1 MSYDYKKLWQP
12 IKINN
17 MRLRN
22 RIMLSAMGTFTPMQD
37 GTDSEEGIRYY
48 EERAKGGVGLI
59 MTGAMFLNEKT
70 AQGGPTLALHS
81 TRAIPKATVMTERIH
96 RWGAKACLQLSCG
109 TGRNGM
115 PDIGERVPISSSA
128 NPSFYNPEMICRP
141 LETEE
146 IKEIMKDFAN
156 AAQFAVNAGFDAVEV
171 HGHAGYLIDQFIS
184 PQWNSRTDEYGGS
197 WENRVRFAT
206 EIVDSIRSVTGPGFP
221 IIFRI
226 SLDHMYKG
234 GRTLKDSMPIIELL
248 EQAGVDALDID
259 SGCYETMDY
268 IFPTRYT
275 GEACMAYVCEE
286 ARKHVNIPIIN
297 AGNHSMETAV
307 DLLESGNADIMSFGR
322 QLIADPEFPNK
333 LKEGRREDIR
343 PCLICNEECIGRIF
357 GRLTQLSCTVNI
369 QVCQEG
375 ATQIEKLPK
384 PGRKVAVIGAG
395 PGGLEAA
402 RVAVLRGCD
411 VTVYEASDRIG
422 GTFGAIATAPF
433 KKRIRE
439 LITWYGVQLEKL
451 GVSIRLN
458 TKVTPDTPAL
468 AVADEI
474 FVATGSIPFVPAIS
488 GMEDEKVMDVTQAH
502 ICGVKGQKVVI
513 CGGGLSGCDAA
524 LELAME
530 GKDVT
535 IVEMMD
541 ACARDVM
548 SINKISIDRMLDE
561 YKVNILTG
569 TKVTGITEE
578 GVKVENADGSSQILP
593 AETVITAFGQ
603 KPNSELAET
612 IADKYPLKT
621 TLIGDCQKV
630 AKAGNAIREG
640 FYAAMA
646 LQ

>member
-1 MSYDYKKLWQP
+1 MSYDYSKLLQP
-12 IKINN
+12 IKINS

-70 AQGGPTLALHS
+70 AQGGPTLGLHN
-81 TRAIPKATVMTERIH
+81 TRAIPKATVMTERVH
-96 RWGAKACLQLSCG
+96 RWGGKICLQLSCG

-115 PDIGERVPISSSA
+115 PDIGERVPISSSP

-146 IKEIMKDFAN
+146 IKDIMKDFATG
-156 AAQFAVNAGFDAVEV
+156 AQFALNAGFDAVEI

-184 PQWNSRTDEYGGS
+184 PQWNTRTDEYGGS
-197 WENRVRFAT
+197 WENRTRFAK
-206 EIVDSIRSVTGPGFP
+206 EIVESIRSVVGPDFP
-221 IIFRI
+221 ILFRI
-226 SLDHMYKG
+226 SLDHMYEG
-234 GRTLKDSMPIIELL
+234 GRTLEDSMPIIELL
-248 EQAGVDALDID
+248 EKAGVDAFDID

-286 ARKHVNIPIIN
+286 ARKHVKVPIIN

-307 DLLESGNADIMSFGR
+307 ELLESGNADIISFGR
-322 QLIADPEFPNK
+322 QLIADPFFPKK

-369 QVCQEG
+369 QACQEG
-375 ATQIEKLPK
+375 ATQIEKLPESK
-384 PGRKVAVIGAG
+384 NIAVVGAG

-402 RVAVLRGCD
+402 RVAALRGCK
-411 VTVYEASDRIG
+411 VTVYEASDQIG
-422 GTFGAIATAPF
+422 GTFGAIATASF

-439 LITWYGVQLEKL
+439 LIKWYGVQLDKL
-451 GVSIRLN
+451 GVEIRLN
-458 TKVTPDTPAL
+458 TRVTPDTPGL
-468 AVADEI
+468 ANADEI
-474 FVATGSIPFVPAIS
+474 FVAAGSVPFVPDIS
-488 GMEDEKVMDVTQAH
+488 GMDDPRVIDVTEAH
-502 ICGVKGQKVVI
+502 KKGVDAQKVVI

-524 LELAME
+524 LELAMD

-535 IVEMMD
+535 VLEMMD
-541 ACARDVM
+541 AYARDVM
-548 SINKISIDRMLDE
+548 MINKISLDRMLAE
-561 YKVNILTG
+561 YKVKILTNS
-569 TKVTGITEE
+569 KVVGIE
-578 GVKVENADGSSQILP
+578 ADGVRIEKADKTTDIIP
-593 AETVITAFGQ
+593 ADAVITAFGQ
-603 KPNSELAET
+603 KPNSAVAEA

-630 AKAGNAIREG
+630 SKAGNAIREG

>member
-1 MSYDYKKLWQP
+1 MSYDYTKLLQP
-12 IKINN
+12 IKING
-17 MRLRN
+17 MRLKN
-22 RIMLSAMGTFTPMQD
+22 RIMMSAMGTFTPMLD

-48 EERAKGGVGLI
+48 EERAKGGIGLI

-81 TRAIPKATVMTERIH
+81 TRAIPKATVLTERVH
-96 RWGAKACLQLSCG
+96 RWGGKICLQMSCG

-141 LETEE
+141 LETAE
-146 IKEIMKDFAN
+146 IKDIMKDFAN
-156 AAQFAVNAGFDAVEV
+156 AAQFALNAGFDAVEI

-184 PQWNSRTDEYGGS
+184 PQWNTRTDEYGGS

-206 EIVDSIRSVTGPGFP
+206 EIVNSIRNVVGPNFP
-221 IIFRI
+221 ILFRI
-226 SLDHMYKG
+226 SLDHMYQG
-234 GRTLKDSMPIIELL
+234 GRTLEDSMPIIELL
-248 EQAGVDALDID
+248 EKAGVDALDID

-275 GEACMAYVCEE
+275 GEGCMAYVCEE
-286 ARKHVNIPIIN
+286 ARKHVSIPIIN

-307 DLLESGNADIMSFGR
+307 QLLESGNADIISFGR
-322 QLIADPEFPNK
+322 QSIADPEFPKK

-384 PGRKVAVIGAG
+384 SRKIAVIGAG

-402 RVAVLRGCD
+402 RVAALRGCD
-411 VTVYEASDRIG
+411 VTIYEASDKIG

-433 KKRIRE
+433 KKRIRD
-439 LITWYGVQLEKL
+439 LITWYGVQLDKL
-451 GVSIRLN
+451 GVTVKLN
-458 TKVTPDTPAL
+458 TKVT
-468 AVADEI
+468 ADDPILEDAEEI
-474 FVATGSIPFVPAIS
+474 FVAAGSVPFVPPVE
-488 GMEDEKVMDVTQAH
+488 GMDREKVIDVTQAH
-502 ICGVKGQKVVI
+502 IHGVKAQKIVI
-513 CGGGLSGCDAA
+513 CGGGLSGCDSA
-524 LELAME
+524 LELAMD
-530 GKDVT
+530 GRDVT
-535 IVEMMD
+535 IIEMMD

-548 SINKISIDRMLDE
+548 MINKISIDRMLAE
-561 YKVNILTG
+561 YKVNILTN
-569 TKVTGITEE
+569 TKVIAIEEE
-578 GVKVENADGSSQILP
+578 GVKVEKADGSTAVIP
-593 AETVITAFGQ
+593 ADAVITAFGQ
-603 KPNSELAET
+603 RPNSSIAEE
-612 IADKYPLKT
+612 IAEKYPLKT

-630 AKAGNAIREG
+630 SKAGSAIREG

>member
-1 MSYDYKKLWQP
+1 MNYDYTKLWQP
-12 IKINN
+12 IKING
-17 MRLRN
+17 MRLKN

-48 EERAKGGVGLI
+48 EERAKGGTGLI

-70 AQGGPTLALHS
+70 AQGGPTLGLHT
-81 TRAIPKATVMTERIH
+81 TRAIPKATVMVERVH
-96 RWGAKACLQLSCG
+96 RWGGKICLQLSCG

-115 PDIGERVPISSSA
+115 PDIGERVPISSSP
-128 NPSFYNPEMICRP
+128 NPSFYNPETVCRP
-141 LETEE
+141 LETSE
-146 IKEIMKDFAN
+146 IKDIMKDFAN
-156 AAQFAVNAGFDAVEV
+156 AAQFAVNAGFDAVEI

-184 PQWNSRTDEYGGS
+184 PQWNTRTDEYGGS
-197 WENRVRFAT
+197 WENRTRFAK
-206 EIVDSIRSVTGPGFP
+206 EIVESIRSVVGPKFP

-226 SLDHMYKG
+226 SLDHMYQG
-234 GRTLKDSMPIIELL
+234 GRTLEDSMPILELL
-248 EQAGVDALDID
+248 EKAGVDAFDID

-286 ARKHVNIPIIN
+286 ARKHVSVPIIN

-307 DLLESGNADIMSFGR
+307 SLLESGNADIISFGR
-322 QLIADPEFPNK
+322 QLIADPDFPNK

-375 ATQIEKLPK
+375 TTQIEKLPNPK
-384 PGRKVAVIGAG
+384 KIAVIGAG

-402 RVAVLRGCD
+402 RVAAMRGCH
-411 VTVYEASDRIG
+411 VTVYEASDKIG
-422 GTFGAIATAPF
+422 GTFGAIATASF
-433 KKRIRE
+433 KKRIRD
-439 LITWYGVQLEKL
+439 LITWYGVQLAKL
-451 GVSIRLN
+451 GVEIKLN
-458 TKVTPDTPAL
+458 TRMTPEDPAL
-468 AVADEI
+468 VVADEI
-474 FVATGSIPFVPAIS
+474 FVATGSVPFVPAIS
-488 GMEDEKVMDVTQAH
+488 GMDDKKVIDVTQAH
-502 ICGVKGQKVVI
+502 IHGVEADQVVI
-513 CGGGLSGCDAA
+513 CGGGLSGCDSA

-548 SINKISIDRMLDE
+548 MINKISIDRMLAE
-561 YKVNILTG
+561 YKVKILTN

-578 GVKVENADGSSQILP
+578 GVEAENADGTTVVIP
-593 AETVITAFGQ
+593 AKAVITAFGQ
-603 KPNSELAET
+603 KPNSTAAEA
-612 IADKYPLKT
+612 IAEKYPLKT
-621 TLIGDCQKV
+621 TLIGDCQNV

>member
-1 MSYDYKKLWQP
+1 MSYDYTKLLQP
-12 IKINN
+12 IKING
-17 MRLRN
+17 MRLKN
-22 RIMLSAMGTFTPMQD
+22 RIMMSAMGTFTPMLD

-48 EERAKGGVGLI
+48 EERAKGGIGLI

-81 TRAIPKATVMTERIH
+81 TRAIPKATVLTERVH
-96 RWGAKACLQLSCG
+96 RWGGKICLQMSCG

-141 LETEE
+141 LETAE
-146 IKEIMKDFAN
+146 IKDIMKDFAN
-156 AAQFAVNAGFDAVEV
+156 AAQFALNAGFDAVEI

-184 PQWNSRTDEYGGS
+184 PQWNTRTDEYGGS

-206 EIVDSIRSVTGPGFP
+206 EIVNSIRNVVGPNFP
-221 IIFRI
+221 ILFRI
-226 SLDHMYKG
+226 SLDHMYQG
-234 GRTLKDSMPIIELL
+234 GRTLEDSMPIIELL
-248 EQAGVDALDID
+248 EKAGVDALDID

-275 GEACMAYVCEE
+275 GEGCMAYVCEE
-286 ARKHVNIPIIN
+286 ARKHVSIPIIN

-307 DLLESGNADIMSFGR
+307 QLLESGNADIISFGR
-322 QLIADPEFPNK
+322 QSIADPEFPKK

-384 PGRKVAVIGAG
+384 SRKIAVIGAG

-402 RVAVLRGCD
+402 RVAALRGCD
-411 VTVYEASDRIG
+411 VTVYEASDKIG

-433 KKRIRE
+433 KKRIRD
-439 LITWYGVQLEKL
+439 LITWYGVQLDKL
-451 GVSIRLN
+451 GVTVKLN
-458 TKVTPDTPAL
+458 TKVT
-468 AVADEI
+468 ADDPILEDAEEI
-474 FVATGSIPFVPAIS
+474 FVAAGSVPFVPPIA
-488 GMEDEKVMDVTQAH
+488 GMDHEKVIDVTQAH
-502 ICGVKGQKVVI
+502 IHGVKAEKIVI
-513 CGGGLSGCDAA
+513 CGGGLSGCDSA
-524 LELAME
+524 LELAMD
-530 GKDVT
+530 GRDVT
-535 IVEMMD
+535 IIEMMD

-548 SINKISIDRMLDE
+548 MINKISIDRMLAE
-561 YKVNILTG
+561 YKVNILTN
-569 TKVTGITEE
+569 TKVIAIEEE
-578 GVKVENADGSSQILP
+578 GVKVEKADGSTAVIP
-593 AETVITAFGQ
+593 ADAVITAFGQ
-603 KPNSELAET
+603 RPNSSIAEE
-612 IADKYPLKT
+612 IAEKYPLKT

-630 AKAGNAIREG
+630 SKAGSAIREG

>member
-1 MSYDYKKLWQP
+1 M
-12 IKINN
+12 
-17 MRLRN
+17 
-22 RIMLSAMGTFTPMQD
+22 
-37 GTDSEEGIRYY
+37 
-48 EERAKGGVGLI
+48 
-59 MTGAMFLNEKT
+59 
-70 AQGGPTLALHS
+70 
-81 TRAIPKATVMTERIH
+81 
-96 RWGAKACLQLSCG
+96 
-109 TGRNGM
+109 
-115 PDIGERVPISSSA
+115 
-128 NPSFYNPEMICRP
+128 
-141 LETEE
+141 
-146 IKEIMKDFAN
+146 
-156 AAQFAVNAGFDAVEV
+156 
-171 HGHAGYLIDQFIS
+171 
-184 PQWNSRTDEYGGS
+184 
-197 WENRVRFAT
+197 
-206 EIVDSIRSVTGPGFP
+206 
-221 IIFRI
+221 
-226 SLDHMYKG
+226 
-234 GRTLKDSMPIIELL
+234 
-248 EQAGVDALDID
+248 
-259 SGCYETMDY
+259 
-268 IFPTRYT
+268 
-275 GEACMAYVCEE
+275 
-286 ARKHVNIPIIN
+286 
-297 AGNHSMETAV
+297 
-307 DLLESGNADIMSFGR
+307 
-322 QLIADPEFPNK
+322 
-333 LKEGRREDIR
+333 
-343 PCLICNEECIGRIF
+343 
-357 GRLTQLSCTVNI
+357 
-369 QVCQEG
+369 
-375 ATQIEKLPK
+375 
-384 PGRKVAVIGAG
+384 
-395 PGGLEAA
+395 
-402 RVAVLRGCD
+402 
-411 VTVYEASDRIG
+411 TVYEASDRIG

-474 FVATGSIPFVPAIS
+474 FVATGSVPFVPAIS

-561 YKVNILTG
+561 YKVNILTS

-640 FYAAMA
+640 VLCGHGASVSPGGH
-646 LQ
+646 

>member
-1 MSYDYKKLWQP
+1 MSYDYTKLLQP
-12 IKINN
+12 IKING
-17 MRLRN
+17 MRLKN
-22 RIMLSAMGTFTPMQD
+22 RIMFSAMGTFTPMQD

-70 AQGGPTLALHS
+70 AQGGPTLALHN

-96 RWGAKACLQLSCG
+96 KWGGKICLQLSCG

-128 NPSFYNPEMICRP
+128 NPSFYNPEMLCRP

-146 IKEIMKDFAN
+146 IKEIMKDFAA
-156 AAQFAVNAGFDAVEV
+156 AAQFAVNAGYDAVEV

-184 PQWNSRTDEYGGS
+184 PQWNDRTDEYGGS

-206 EIVDSIRSVTGPGFP
+206 EIVDSIRSVVGPKFP
-221 IIFRI
+221 ILFRI
-226 SLDHMYKG
+226 SLDHMYQG
-234 GRTLKDSMPIIELL
+234 GRTIEDSMPIIELL
-248 EQAGVDALDID
+248 EQAGVDAIDID

-268 IFPTRYT
+268 IFPTCYT

-286 ARKHVNIPIIN
+286 ARKHVSIPIIN

-307 DLLESGNADIMSFGR
+307 ELLESGNADIISFGR
-322 QLIADPEFPNK
+322 QLIADPDFPNK
-333 LKEGRREDIR
+333 LKAGHREDIR

-369 QVCQEG
+369 QACMEG
-375 ATQIEKLPK
+375 SMQITKLPESK
-384 PGRKVAVIGAG
+384 KVAVIGAG

-402 RVAVLRGCD
+402 RVAAMRGCK
-411 VTVYEASDRIG
+411 VTVYEAGSSIG
-422 GTFGAIATAPF
+422 GTFGAIASAPF

-451 GVSIRLN
+451 GVEIKL
-458 TKVTPDTPAL
+458 DTRIAADDPVL
-468 AVADEI
+468 EIVDEI
-474 FVATGSIPFVPAIS
+474 FAATGSVPIVPPIK
-488 GMEDEKVMDVTQAH
+488 GMDHEKVIDVTQAH
-502 ICGVKGQKVVI
+502 IHGVDGASVAV
-513 CGGGLSGCDAA
+513 CGGGLSGCDTA

-530 GKDVT
+530 GKQVT
-535 IVEMMD
+535 LIEMLD
-541 ACARDVM
+541 TCANDVM
-548 SINKISIDRMLDE
+548 MINKISLDRMLAE
-561 YKVNILTG
+561 YKVDIRTG
-569 TKVTGITEE
+569 TKVVAIGEE
-578 GVKVENADGSSQILP
+578 GVTVETKDGTGVIQAD
-593 AETVITAFGQ
+593 TVITAFGQ
-603 KPNSELAET
+603 KPNGVVSDAIAE
-612 IADKYPLKT
+612 KYPQKT
-621 TLIGDCQKV
+621 TLIGDCQGV
-630 AKAGNAIREG
+630 SKAGKAIREG